1 MATYPQ
7 KVDLT
12 AADIQRLM
20 QSPDFI
26 SRRMQTLGDR
36 RYIGTM
42 LLKGRQ
48 DSVGGAVGYELA
60 EGIFADD
67 APEVVAPGAEY
78 TLTTI
83 GDGPAGTARVAKWG
97 KDSIVTDESIKRR
110 KIDPVNKGLLK
121 LANSAGL
128 VIDKS
133 CTSVIASAV
142 TSSITAKVKWTA
154 ADAEIL
160 RDVMLAQAAITGL
173 NMGYQPDTLLVDDTV
188 WAYLASD
195 KTISNAMAREDKT
208 NPVYSGRF
216 EVLAGLEVI
225 HVPSA
230 NLPGGSGTS
239 AYMFDSNQLGFI
251 AKEDLGGGYQSA
263 GDLVETKVIR
273 DELTDAWRIRAR
285 ANFAPVVTDPG
296 AGISIKGVA

>member
-7 KVDLT
+7 NIALDAV
-12 AADIQRLM
+12 AAMRLM
-20 QSPDFI
+20 QKPEI
-26 SRRMQTLGDR
+26 VARRMQELGDL
-36 RYIGTM
+36 RYIGTS

-48 DSVGGAVGYELA
+48 NSVGGAVGYEMA

-110 KIDPVNKGLLK
+110 AMDPVNKGLLK
-121 LANSAGL
+121 LVNSAAL

-142 TSSITAKVKWTA
+142 TNTA
-154 ADAEIL
+154 AAAAKWSTGPDTIL
-160 RDVMLAQAAITGL
+160 QDIMLAQAKVTGL
-173 NMGYQPDTLLVDDTV
+173 NMGYQPDTLLVDDTT

-195 KTISNAMAREDKT
+195 KNIATLMARETQD
-208 NPVYSGRF
+208 NPVYTGRF
-216 EVLAGLEVI
+216 QILAGLQVV
-225 HVPSA
+225 HVPAA
-230 NLPGGSGTS
+230 NLPGGAGTS
-239 AYMFDSNQLGFI
+239 AYILDSNQLGFI

-273 DELTDAWRIRAR
+273 DDYTDSYRIRAR

-296 AGISIKGVA
+296 AGFRITGVA